1 MLFEEFVGERH
12 VAPGLRRR
20 FRQFLVQREEVRAAR
35 LLTGQEIDRYWCA
48 FFCTQLTPKEQSQTI
63 SDFNDGMAKV
73 YQELF
78 VASNEQM
85 RFLAIRGVVF
95 IRWSV
100 LPWGQAAVS
109 WN

>member
-12 VAPGLRRR
+12 VAPDIRHR
-20 FRQFLVQREEVRAAR
+20 FRQFLVQREEARAAR
-35 LLTGQEIDRYWCA
+35 LLTGQELERYWCE
-48 FFCTQLTPKEQSQTI
+48 FFCTLSAKERARTI
-63 SDFNDGMAKV
+63 EDFNLGIARV
-73 YQELF
+73 YQGLF
-78 VASNEQM
+78 IATDPGT
-85 RFLAIRGVVF
+85 RFMAFRGVVF